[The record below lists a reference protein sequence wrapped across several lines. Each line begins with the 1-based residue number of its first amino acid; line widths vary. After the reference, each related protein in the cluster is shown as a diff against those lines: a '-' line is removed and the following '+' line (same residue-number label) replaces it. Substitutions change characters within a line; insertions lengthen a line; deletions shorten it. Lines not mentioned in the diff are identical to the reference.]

1 MCFGG
6 GSPQAPPVPEPPADK
21 TSTQVQEEAAAARSQ
36 NRKRKG
42 YASTILT
49 PAEGQLGAATTNR
62 KTLLG
67 E

>member
-6 GSPQAPPVPEPPADK
+6 PSPSAPPPPPPPADK
-21 TSTQVQEEAAAARSQ
+21 TSTQIQEEAAAARAI

-49 PAEGQLGAATTNR
+49 PREAELGQAPTGQ